1 LTHPIVRITDTHAEV
16 TLRARTVLIGT
27 AALVLAACGGG
38 DGGEDG
44 SAAGGGAN
52 GELTPITVGVIPIL
66 DVAPIHLGVQEGI
79 FEEHGLDVTLENAQG
94 GAAIVPAVVSE
105 QYQFGFSNN
114 TSLLLAQGEGLD
126 LLSVAPGSSST
137 NEDRNDF
144 AGVVVQPDSGIEQA
158 ADLAGTSIA
167 INTLNNISDTVVRE
181 AVRQDGG
188 DPSNIEFVE
197 LAFPDM
203 PAAVLDGQV
212 DAAFVVE
219 PFLSISISEG
229 LRDVASAYAL
239 AAENLSVA
247 TYFTSAQY
255 AAAEPEIADRF
266 TEAMVESQQYATEN
280 PDAVREI
287 ITSYTEIDQDL
298 VPELTLPA
306 FPDSINVESVQ
317 TLADLALTDG
327 LLSDEADATELI
339 RQ

>member
-1 LTHPIVRITDTHAEV
+1 MLETPPEV
-16 TLRARTVLIGT
+16 TLRARTSLLGV
-27 AALVLAACGGG
+27 AAVILAACGGE
-38 DGGEDG
+38 GEDSSASGG
-44 SAAGGGAN
+44 SN
-52 GELTPITVGVIPIL
+52 DGELTPITVGVIPIL
-66 DVAPIHLGVQEGI
+66 DVAPIQLGVQEGI

-105 QYQFGFSNN
+105 QFQFGFSNN
-114 TSLLLAQGEGLD
+114 TSLLLARAEGLD
-126 LLSVAPGSSST
+126 LVSVAPGSSST

-144 AGVVVQPDSGIEQA
+144 AGVVVGEDSDIESA

-203 PAAVLDGQV
+203 PAAVLDGRV
-212 DAAFVVE
+212 DGAFVVE
-219 PFLSISISEG
+219 PFLAISTGEG

-255 AAAEPEIADRF
+255 AESEPDTVDAF
-266 TEAMVESQQYATEN
+266 TAAMVESQQYATDN

-287 ITSYTEIDQDL
+287 ITSYTETDPGL
-298 VPELTLPA
+298 VEELTLPA
-306 FPDSINVESVQ
+306 FPDSINVDSIQ
-317 TLADLALTDG
+317 TLADLSVTDG
-327 LLSDEADATELI
+327 LLPEPVDVNELV